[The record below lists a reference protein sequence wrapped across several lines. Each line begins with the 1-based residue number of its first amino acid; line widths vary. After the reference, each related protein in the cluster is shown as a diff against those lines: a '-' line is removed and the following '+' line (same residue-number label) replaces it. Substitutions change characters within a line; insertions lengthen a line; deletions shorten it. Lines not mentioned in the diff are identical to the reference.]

1 MIDAVASLGLTHE
14 RIAARLGEVMQAAL
28 EAFGNPVRLGDQ
40 LSAVASDAMGSIPCP
55 WGGCG
60 VFAKGEIEL
69 TDARSGKTLR
79 VTPLSIH
86 LIQRHGFYQGK
97 GARYRLEPAE
107 LARLLEIPTGD
118 DT

>member
-1 MIDAVASLGLTHE
+1 MIDAVESLGLTHE